1 MMQVMQI
8 AFLASPPLKN
18 HLQHNL
24 KKPSIRP
31 PSSPSMCRVYVYLL
45 RATPP
50 RPPNYFVRQ
59 AQLSWRLLRRLSF
72 VTKQAAKTKRQQK
85 QKCCKSKKE
94 THTQNLKKKTHLKK
108 TQKIHT
114 QKSSLCLVD
123 MFLYRGEPH
132 RTVFLRG

>member
-1 MMQVMQI
+1 MQMMQI

-50 RPPNYFVRQ
+50 DPLTTHFVRQ
-59 AQLSWRLLRRLSF
+59 AQLSWRLLRRLAF
-72 VTKQAAKTKRQQK
+72 ATLIKQLPTCVCVYMQ
-85 QKCCKSKKE
+85 
-94 THTQNLKKKTHLKK
+94 
-108 TQKIHT
+108 
-114 QKSSLCLVD
+114 
-123 MFLYRGEPH
+123 M
-132 RTVFLRG
+132 